1 MISSTMIKLIAV
13 YRTSDL
19 FFLIKISNPKVKI
32 KAIKNGKTQYNK
44 TLFALVSKPNRPV
57 LFGKPAK
64 TKTYVKIT
72 NNIVINDI
80 FKIFIVS
87 IFLLVFH
94 SRY

>member
-1 MISSTMIKLIAV
+1 MISSTMIKLIAI

-19 FFLIKISNPKVKI
+19 FFLIKISNPIVKI

-44 TLFALVSKPNRPV
+44 TFFALVSKPKYPV
-57 LFGKPAK
+57 LFGKAEK

-72 NNIVINDI
+72 KNIVINDI
-80 FKIFIVS
+80 FKIFIAS
-87 IFLLVFH
+87 NFLLVLH